1 MQTSIPPSSVPLKF
15 GREFSSTEWQQY
27 AQTIRNAKQALGIER
42 LCLITP
48 VGSLPKTQYDTGN
61 GSLLG
66 ATDFFQFATRL
77 GFDTYQLD
85 PPGKRKRDDASP
97 YTGTV
102 FSLDPITSID
112 LAPLATEEW
121 GNLLSQETF
130 ERIVANNPN
139 KDGVR
144 TAYQYIFDE
153 QHQALQEVYDTFSQN
168 LGEGSQNPLARGI
181 AKLTGALNP
190 SGRAQVIERLNR
202 EAQEFLAQ
210 NQDWLKQDALYE
222 ALIHEYGNDH
232 YPAWSGPQADL
243 DRHLFNPRNE
253 AEAEQAKARILELEQ
268 KAAPV
273 IGAYKFSQFIAA
285 KQREEFKQ
293 IGAQQGFQTMAD
305 RQVAFSDRDRWAY
318 QKLFLTDWSM
328 GAPPDYYSPT
338 GQAWGFPVMDPEKL
352 FNPDGSLGEG
362 GQLLYRLYEKMFE
375 ENPGGLRIDHIV
387 GLIDPWVY
395 PAKARTALDGARLF
409 SSPEHPVLGKYALVS
424 EQDLDFEKG
433 PFDAH
438 RVKWDALTPEVT
450 DRYGRIVDRILLPAA
465 EEAAK
470 RNGAPVPIQCEDLG
484 VLTNPVM
491 KIMEERQLSG
501 IALTQ
506 YVNQDNPK
514 DPYRGRNIQERT
526 WAALG
531 NHDTPPIREW
541 AQEVVKN
548 PDLAYRHAA
557 LLAEDLIP
565 ESAERE
571 GFIQQLMHDPAAL
584 AHAKWVELFTSP
596 ARKLQVFFGDW
607 LGLERYNKPGSTAEE
622 NWSLRIP
629 KDFQK
634 AYFEKVK
641 QGEALNLPEVMLQ
654 ALKARQIDQ
663 PELAR
668 ELDTFS
674 RLLKE

>member
-1 MQTSIPPSSVPLKF
+1 MQSSISPAPAPVKF
-15 GREFSSTEWQQY
+15 GRELSSTEWQQY

-42 LCLITP
+42 FCLITP
-48 VGSLPKTQYDTGN
+48 VGSLPKTHQDTGS

-66 ATDFFQFATRL
+66 ATDFFQFATQL

-97 YTGTV
+97 YIGTV
-102 FSLDPITSID
+102 FSLDPLTSID
-112 LAPLATEEW
+112 LAPLTTEEW
-121 GNLLSQETF
+121 GNLLSPETLG
-130 ERIVANNPN
+130 RIVTNNPHQ
-139 KDGVR
+139 DGVR
-144 TAYQYIFDE
+144 TAYQYIFDA
-153 QHQALQEVYDTFSQN
+153 QHQVLQEVYDTFTRN
-168 LGEGSQNPLARGI
+168 LGGHIKNPLFRGVF
-181 AKLTGALNP
+181 LLVRLLNP
-190 SGRAQVIERLNR
+190 SRQNQALDRLNG
-202 EAQEFLAQ
+202 EYQEFVAR

-222 ALIHEYGNDH
+222 ALVHEYGNDH
-232 YPAWSGPQADL
+232 YPAWKGPQADL
-243 DRHLFNPRNE
+243 DRYLFNPRSE
-253 AEAEQAKARILELEQ
+253 AEAEQAVARIRELEL
-268 KAAPV
+268 KYAPV
-273 IGAYKFSQFIAA
+273 IGAYQFSQFIAA

-293 IGAQQGFQTMAD
+293 IGEQLGFQTMAD

-318 QKLFLTDWSM
+318 QKLFLADWLM
-328 GAPPDYYSPT
+328 GAPPDFHSKT

-362 GQLLYRLYEKMFE
+362 GKLLYRLYEKMFA

-409 SSPEHPVLGKYALVS
+409 SSPEHPDLGKYALVS

-438 RVKWDALTPEVT
+438 RVKWDALSPEVT
-450 DRYGRIVDRILLPAA
+450 DRYARIIDRILLPAA

-470 RNGAPVPIQCEDLG
+470 RNGAPVSIQCEDLG
-484 VLTNPVM
+484 VLTNPVLKVM
-491 KIMEERQLSG
+491 DDRQLSG

-506 YVNQDNPK
+506 YVNQENPE

-548 PDLAYRHAA
+548 PDQAYRHAA

-565 ESAERE
+565 EPAERE
-571 GFIQQLMHDPAAL
+571 GFIQHVMHDSAAL

-596 ARKLQVFFGDW
+596 ARKIQVFFGDW
-607 LGLERYNKPGSTAEE
+607 LGLERYNKPGSKAEE

-634 AYFEKVK
+634 VYFDKVK